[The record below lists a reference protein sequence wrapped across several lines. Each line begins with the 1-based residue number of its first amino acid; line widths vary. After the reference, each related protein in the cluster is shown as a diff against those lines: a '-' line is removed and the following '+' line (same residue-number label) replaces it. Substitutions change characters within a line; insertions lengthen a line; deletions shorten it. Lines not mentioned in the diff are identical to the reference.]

1 MEKHY
6 RMVIDLYKQAL
17 TEIKNGSKMDPEAI
31 FTAKET
37 LAKAETEAK
46 ILGKPID
53 EFTQLIA
60 DVDNIKSVFV

>member
-53 EFTQLIA
+53 EFTQLMEYINELKTLIA
-60 DVDNIKSVFV
+60 